1 MSIISAGNTVTT
13 SLRQTADTSGNLV
26 FTTGSANT
34 VALTLDNN
42 QNATFA
48 GTVSLSNLTS
58 SSNVINAAS
67 ATGSFI
73 VPTGTSAQRSTVNGS
88 IRYNTTLN
96 VLEAYA
102 NGSWITF
109 AGTVPTYTISYL
121 VVAGG
126 GGGGNA
132 VYGVDNGGGG
142 GAGGFL
148 TGTAALS
155 LGTTYAVTVGAGGAN
170 TVQGSNSVAV
180 SVTAIGGG
188 YGGTHS
194 VVAGG
199 NGGSGGGGAG
209 AGGTTSGGSGTSGQ
223 GNAGGAG
230 SSTYGA
236 GGGGANAAGTGGPS
250 GGTGGPGGNGNASS
264 ITGTSVTYAGGGGG
278 GGGSSR
284 AAGGSG
290 GGGQGGGGSGQL
302 PTAGTAN
309 TGGGGGGGT
318 GNDASNSG
326 GASGGSGVVIFS
338 IPTTNYSGST
348 TGSPTVT
355 TSGNNT
361 VLTFTSSGSYTA

>member
-13 SLRQTADTSGNLV
+13 SFKVTGDTTGNLV
-26 FTTGSANT
+26 FATGGANT
-34 VALTLDNN
+34 VALTLSNT
-42 QNATFA
+42 QAATFA
-48 GTVSLSNLTS
+48 GVVSLSNLTS

-67 ATGSFI
+67 ATGAFI
-73 VPTGTSAQRSTVNGS
+73 VPTGPTSDRPTINGS

-121 VVAGG
+121 IVGGG

-132 VYGVDNGGGG
+132 VYAVDNGGGG

-148 TGTAALS
+148 TGTSTLS
-155 LGTTYAVTVGAGGAN
+155 LGSTYAVTVGAGGAN
-170 TVQGSNSVAV
+170 TVKGSNSVAV
-180 SVTAIGGG
+180 GVTAIGGG
-188 YGGTHS
+188 FGGTDS
-194 VVAGG
+194 VTAGG
-199 NGGSGGGGAG
+199 SGGSGGGGAG
-209 AGGTTSGGSGTSGQ
+209 IGVTAGGSGTAGQ
-223 GNAGGAG
+223 GNNGGAG
-230 SSTYGA
+230 SSSY
-236 GGGGANAAGTGGPS
+236 GGGGGGSSAAGTGGPS
-250 GGTGGPGGNGNASS
+250 GSTGGPGGNGNASS
-264 ITGTSVTYAGGGGG
+264 ITGSSVTYAGGGGG
-278 GGGSSR
+278 GGGSAR
-284 AAGGSG
+284 AAGGTG

-309 TGGGGGGGT
+309 LGGGGGGGT

-338 IPTTNYSGST
+338 VPTTNYTGVT

-355 TSGNNT
+355 TDGSNT
-361 VLTFTSSGSYTA
+361 VIKFTSSGSYTA